1 MSKSIFILSASDRFN
16 YGDLLF
22 PIIAEKELS
31 KYGNFNF
38 HNVGIVKSNLE
49 SIGALPTKK
58 YSFLYKVD
66 SKTSNSIL
74 LVAGGEVVGANW
86 MRLYSFVY
94 PRFSGILKFLS
105 NIERAISKLGPVIRN
120 PIPFVPVDKR
130 LTNRYKI
137 VFNAVG
143 GRKVGHRK
151 LQKRAEKTFENCLFL
166 SLREKDSFES
176 IKAQFP
182 TSNPEMAP
190 DSAVV
195 MSDHYQFEKNNDGYI
210 AFQVGHY
217 KNEGKLEVIN
227 QQLFQ
232 LYKSTN
238 LPVKF
243 VPIGNCAG
251 HDDILSLKWLMENA
265 EYPCEIV
272 SPENLEKIMRTIA
285 QSKLFMGTSLHGIIT
300 AMSFAVP
307 YVGLNPKI
315 SKLKSYIF
323 TWAPEQLR
331 VMSNFDDLFEK
342 GMAAL
347 QVENSI
353 LEKNAEMQKRKARDS
368 FKKIGELINNL
379 N

>member
-31 KYGNFNF
+31 KYGKFTF

-58 YSFLYKVD
+58 YSFLYKTD
-66 SKTSNSIL
+66 STISNSIL

-176 IKAQFP
+176 IKSQFP
-182 TSNPEMAP
+182 SSSPEMAP

-195 MSDHYQFEKNNDGYI
+195 MSDHFQFEKNNDGYI

-217 KNEGKLEVIN
+217 KNEGKLEIIN

-243 VPIGNCAG
+243 VPIGNCPG
-251 HDDILSLKWLMENA
+251 HDDILSLNWLKENA
-265 EYPCEIV
+265 EYPCEVV
-272 SPENLEKIMRTIA
+272 SPDNLEKIMKTIA
-285 QSKLFMGTSLHGIIT
+285 QSKLFLGTSLHGIIT

-323 TWAPEQLR
+323 TWAPEPLKF
-331 VMSNFDDLFEK
+331 MSNIDDLFEK
-342 GMAAL
+342 GVAAL
-347 QVENSI
+347 QVERKI
-353 LEKNAEMQKRKARDS
+353 LEENSEMQKSLARES
-368 FKKIGELINNL
+368 FRKIGEMINNL